1 MNNMFCKH
9 CGAALPKDAEICPNC
24 SRPVSQPSVAQNEGP
39 KPDANYNGQNEP
51 LRYTNGASPVNFKE
65 QNAPYRPESC
75 NEALPPQN
83 GGGGYYG
90 SQPYNQVNN
99 QYNTPVR
106 NEPYRQNGQGQYND
120 CNQNSGAFNPQ
131 AYRNPDEKASVGLCI
146 VSVLFPIVGLILFLV
161 QKNDTPRAAKSY
173 LLCAAISFGVQVL
186 LSIIVMV
193 IMWVAVWAA
202 VPYIDDSFSYDYD
215 YAYDYD
221 TATNLFT
228 ALISPVKLF
237 FMK

>member
-1 MNNMFCKH
+1 MFCTN
-9 CGAALPKDAEICPNC
+9 CGAALPNGAEICPNC
-24 SRPVSQPSVAQNEGP
+24 NRPVSRSSFAQEEASASNV
-39 KPDANYNGQNEP
+39 NYNGQ
-51 LRYTNGASPVNFKE
+51 T
-65 QNAPYRPESC
+65 APYRPESC
-75 NEALPPQN
+75 NETFPPQH
-83 GGGGYYG
+83 GADGYYG
-90 SQPYNQVNN
+90 SQPYNPINN
-99 QYNTPVR
+99 QYNAPVG
-106 NEPYRQNGQGQYND
+106 NEPYCQNGQGQYNSY
-120 CNQNSGAFNPQ
+120 NQNGGAFNPQ
-131 AYRNPDEKASVGLCI
+131 AYRNPDEKANAGLCV

-202 VPYIDDSFSYDYD
+202 VPYIDDSFAYDYN
-215 YAYDYD
+215 YDYD

>member
-1 MNNMFCKH
+1 MFCTN
-9 CGAALPKDAEICPNC
+9 CGAALPNGAEICPNC
-24 SRPVSQPSVAQNEGP
+24 NRPVSRSSFAQGEASASNV
-39 KPDANYNGQNEP
+39 NYNG
-51 LRYTNGASPVNFKE
+51 

-75 NEALPPQN
+75 NETFPPQH
-83 GGGGYYG
+83 GADGYYG
-90 SQPYNQVNN
+90 SQPYNPINN
-99 QYNTPVR
+99 QYNAPVG
-106 NEPYRQNGQGQYND
+106 NEPYRQNGQEQYNGY
-120 CNQNSGAFNPQ
+120 NQNGGAFNPQ
-131 AYRNPDEKASVGLCI
+131 AYRNPDEKANAGLCV

-202 VPYIDDSFSYDYD
+202 VPYIDDSFAYDYN
-215 YAYDYD
+215 YDYD

>member
-1 MNNMFCKH
+1 MFCTN
-9 CGAALPKDAEICPNC
+9 CGAALPNGAEICPNC
-24 SRPVSQPSVAQNEGP
+24 NRPVSRSSFAQEEASASNV
-39 KPDANYNGQNEP
+39 NYNG
-51 LRYTNGASPVNFKE
+51 

-75 NEALPPQN
+75 NETFPPQH
-83 GGGGYYG
+83 GADGYYG
-90 SQPYNQVNN
+90 SQPYNPINN
-99 QYNTPVR
+99 QYNAPVV
-106 NEPYRQNGQGQYND
+106 NEPYRQNGQGQYNSY
-120 CNQNSGAFNPQ
+120 NQNGGAFNPQ
-131 AYRNPDEKASVGLCI
+131 AYRNPDEKANVGLCV

-202 VPYIDDSFSYDYD
+202 VPYIDDSFAYDYN
-215 YAYDYD
+215 YDYD

>member
-1 MNNMFCKH
+1 MFCTN
-9 CGAALPKDAEICPNC
+9 CGAALPNGAEICPNC
-24 SRPVSQPSVAQNEGP
+24 NRPVSRSSFAQGEAPASNV
-39 KPDANYNGQNEP
+39 NYNG
-51 LRYTNGASPVNFKE
+51 

-75 NEALPPQN
+75 NETFPPQH
-83 GGGGYYG
+83 GADGYYG
-90 SQPYNQVNN
+90 SQPYNPINN
-99 QYNTPVR
+99 QYNAPVG
-106 NEPYRQNGQGQYND
+106 NEPYRQNGQGQYNNSY
-120 CNQNSGAFNPQ
+120 NQNGGAFNPQ
-131 AYRNPDEKASVGLCI
+131 AYRNPNEKANAGLCV

-161 QKNDTPRAAKSY
+161 QKDDTPRAAKSY

-202 VPYIDDSFSYDYD
+202 VPYIDDSFAYDYN
-215 YAYDYD
+215 YDYD

>member
-1 MNNMFCKH
+1 MFCTN
-9 CGAALPKDAEICPNC
+9 CGAALPNGAEICPNC
-24 SRPVSQPSVAQNEGP
+24 NRPVSRSSIAQGEASASNV
-39 KPDANYNGQNEP
+39 NYNG
-51 LRYTNGASPVNFKE
+51 

-75 NEALPPQN
+75 NETFPPQH
-83 GGGGYYG
+83 GADGYYG
-90 SQPYNQVNN
+90 SQPYNPPINN
-99 QYNTPVR
+99 QYNAPVG
-106 NEPYRQNGQGQYND
+106 NEPYRQNGQGQYNGY
-120 CNQNSGAFNPQ
+120 NQNGGAFNPQ
-131 AYRNPDEKASVGLCI
+131 AYRNPDEKANVGLCV

-202 VPYIDDSFSYDYD
+202 VPYIDDSFAYDYD
-215 YAYDYD
+215 YDYD